1 MFRVNTCI
9 AATLSCLSY
18 TLLLHHFHVWKP
30 TPVKSYIEK
39 YLVEAVLTRR
49 MRVVE
54 SISAQLVRSITQ
66 HMGHLQDA
74 LLLAKGLQSRWIL
87 RNRVE

>member
-9 AATLSCLSY
+9 AAALSCLSHA
-18 TLLLHHFHVWKP
+18 LLLHHFHVWKP

-39 YLVEAVLTRR
+39 DLVEAVLTRR
-49 MRVVE
+49 TRVVE

-74 LLLAKGLQSRWIL
+74 LLLAKGLQSRYIS
-87 RNRVE
+87 